1 MDAPRLTR
9 VFVRGLLANVDAS
22 SEVNAA
28 VMLLVSDAASDA
40 VRAGESVTISGK
52 NDDDGQCEF
61 VVYGSGFTNPL
72 LSDPP
77 EGLDVGIDD
86 TGLTIAVSV
95 K

>member
-9 VFVRGLLANVDAS
+9 VFVRGLLANIDSS

-52 NDDDGQCEF
+52 NDDGECEF

-72 LSDPP
+72 IADAPQ
-77 EGLDVGIDD
+77 GLNVDIDE
-86 TGLTIAVSV
+86 TGLTISVSV